1 MKQSQKLTSN
11 TYRYICTIS
20 NTNNNFLRLIK
31 IKFKYFVRYKMTFC
45 VIGMRMTCR
54 VFLWL
59 YSEETKK
66 NGLVL
71 IVDARKGAWRVARSC
86 IKLST
91 VLLGASAASVIV
103 VRPDGFWDKR
113 VDSCTKSHKEGEVR
127 YLQKLE

>member
-86 IKLST
+86 IRLST

>member
-1 MKQSQKLTSN
+1 
-11 TYRYICTIS
+11 
-20 NTNNNFLRLIK
+20 
-31 IKFKYFVRYKMTFC
+31 MT
-45 VIGMRMTCR
+45 R
-54 VFLWL
+54 VFLWP
-59 YSEETKK
+59 SEETKK

-86 IKLST
+86 IRLSI

-127 YLQKLE
+127 

>member
-45 VIGMRMTCR
+45 VIGMQMTCR
-54 VFLWL
+54 VFLWP

-86 IKLST
+86 IRLST